1 MSVID
6 LDFEPVVHNISTVHG
21 ECPNH
26 KAILHPETNN
36 VLGIVGSKFRVISN
50 PEVFDKV
57 EGAMK
62 AVLVFQNSGIR

>member
-57 EGAMK
+57 E
-62 AVLVFQNSGIR
+62 